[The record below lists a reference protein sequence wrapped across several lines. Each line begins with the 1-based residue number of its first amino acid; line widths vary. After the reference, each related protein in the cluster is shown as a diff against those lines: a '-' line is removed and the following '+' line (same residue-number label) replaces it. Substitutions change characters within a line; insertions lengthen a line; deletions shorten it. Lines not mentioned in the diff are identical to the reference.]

1 MSAVSICQCCIAV
14 KIKKKNLTE
23 LQPITLNTPVAAA
36 SPAPQYPPIAVFPHP
51 QAAPAGPSQAA
62 RSPIDPSLLG
72 PGPGPGP
79 LGFETSVE
87 ALPGAGAIAVGAKGL
102 PSPAPSRAPSRAP
115 SVVGVK
121 RRAPVEGK
129 GKGKE
134 NEEREEEEEEEEEEI
149 KQRKRVRLETDEE
162 RAQLVKMCI
171 KHFARYSEGRDRYFT
186 YIKGRWEK
194 EMKSQAP
201 SVKDY
206 QAPCRPPYRSQ
217 QK

>member
-1 MSAVSICQCCIAV
+1 MLTSKRAV
-14 KIKKKNLTE
+14 
-23 LQPITLNTPVAAA
+23 TPVAAA

-51 QAAPAGPSQAA
+51 QAAPAGPSQAV

-87 ALPGAGAIAVGAKGL
+87 ALPGAGAMAVGAKGL
-102 PSPAPSRAPSRAP
+102 PSPAPSRGPSRGQSRALSRAP

-134 NEEREEEEEEEEEEI
+134 NEEREEEEEEEEI

-201 SVKDY
+201 SVKDFMVR
-206 QAPCRPPYRSQ
+206 QEKIWRRELEEGDFPANAPLA
-217 QK
+217 

>member
-1 MSAVSICQCCIAV
+1 M
-14 KIKKKNLTE
+14 
-23 LQPITLNTPVAAA
+23 
-36 SPAPQYPPIAVFPHP
+36 
-51 QAAPAGPSQAA
+51 
-62 RSPIDPSLLG
+62 
-72 PGPGPGP
+72 
-79 LGFETSVE
+79 
-87 ALPGAGAIAVGAKGL
+87 AVGASGL
-102 PSPAPSRAPSRAP
+102 PSRAPSRAP
-115 SVVGVK
+115 SPAPSIVGVK

-134 NEEREEEEEEEEEEI
+134 KEEEEEEEEEEI

-201 SVKDY
+201 SVKDFMVR
-206 QAPCRPPYRSQ
+206 QEKIWRRELEEGDFPANAPLA
-217 QK
+217 